1 MQIDGT
7 LTKWNKD
14 RGFGFITPRRGG
26 DDVFIHITAFP
37 RDGQQPRIGEVLSFD
52 LQSDKKGRRQA
63 VNVFRPGSK
72 KRQQVERGTR
82 PGSTSWIRSAVISLL
97 TLTVIVGYAFYNRS
111 HPQAIGQ
118 IKQAI
123 GLNGN
128 ESTGTTNASF
138 RCDGRTHCSQMTSC
152 DEAKFFLNNCP
163 GTKMD
168 GNGDGVPCENQ
179 WCGY

>member
-7 LTKWNKD
+7 LTQWNKD
-14 RGFGFITPRRGG
+14 LGFGFITPRRGG

-37 RDGQQPRIGEVLSFD
+37 RDSRQPRIGEVLSFD
-52 LQSDKKGRRQA
+52 VQSDRKGRRQA
-63 VNVFRPGSK
+63 VNVSRPGCR
-72 KRQQVERGTR
+72 KRNPVKRGTR
-82 PGSTSWIRSAVISLL
+82 PGDTSWIRNAVISLL
-97 TLTVIVGYAFYNRS
+97 AVTAIVGYAFYNRS

-118 IKQAI
+118 IRRAI
-123 GLNGN
+123 GLSGI
-128 ESTGTTNASF
+128 ESAGTTNASY
-138 RCDGRTHCSQMTSC
+138 RCDDRTRCSQMTSC

-168 GNGDGVPCENQ
+168 GNGDGVPCESQ